1 VQAAQLS
8 LIAWAFDTSAIND
21 APFDIDYI
29 DYAIALSADLPAMVA
44 VIIRNRWNGT

>member
-1 VQAAQLS
+1 MQAAQVS

-21 APFDIDYI
+21 APFDI